1 MQAEQRVYHGDP
13 ERATAWGRFARGL
26 LLALILSAPAGA
38 SVVPVVPAAA
48 SPVLPAAQVEAKL
61 RQAILDL
68 FATPRK
74 LLTVVPL
81 DLPPE
86 EMRKT
91 LYAMDVLFRPARIAE
106 LTLERVGADGK
117 VGLLRL
123 RITDINV
130 FGLRVDETVLVAEDF
145 TIDVAKLDQAGE
157 VVLTSDARAHMS
169 ARVLEA
175 DLNRVSPAYK
185 MELFHDDFA
194 VSGRA
199 GVLFIRAGYRLHGT
213 LVATPENQLVFRPK
227 SLSYGFLPIPR
238 ALYDRQVRKLNPL
251 FDMARFLGLTRG
263 AFDLRFEAVN
273 LEKEVC
279 SVSLQGTLH
288 AKPLKVDALPPLPP
302 R

>member
-1 MQAEQRVYHGDP
+1 MQAEQRVYHGAP
-13 ERATAWGRFARGL
+13 GRATAWGRFARGL
-26 LLALILSAPAGA
+26 ILALILSAPAR
-38 SVVPVVPAAA
+38 AAVSA
-48 SPVLPAAQVEAKL
+48 PAQVEAKL

-81 DLPPE
+81 DLPPA
-86 EMRKT
+86 EMAKT
-91 LYAMDVLFRPARIAE
+91 LYAMDVLFRPAKIAE

-130 FGLRVDETVLVAEDF
+130 FGLRVEETVLTAEDF
-145 TIDVAKLDQAGE
+145 AVDVAKLEAAGE
-157 VVLTSDARAHMS
+157 VILTGDARAKMS

-175 DLNRVSPAYK
+175 DLNKVSPAYK
-185 MELFHDDFA
+185 MEIEHDDFA

-199 GVLFIRAGYRLHGT
+199 GVLFIRAGYRLHGS
-213 LVATPENQLVFRPK
+213 LHATPENQLVFRPK
-227 SLSYGFLPIPR
+227 SLSYGILPIPR

-263 AFDLRFEAVN
+263 AFDLRFDAVS

-279 SVSLQGTLH
+279 AVSLSGTLH
-288 AKPLKVDALPPLPP
+288 AKPVKVEALPPLPP